1 MEYNGKWIK
10 PKEFDLLSPLPVL
23 FDVSYDRETE
33 TVGNSGEYGM
43 FGVLLSD
50 FLKKT
55 IIGPIWYLYCQ

>member
-1 MEYNGKWIK
+1 MEYNGSRLSQKS
-10 PKEFDLLSPLPVL
+10 LVLSPLPVL

-55 IIGPIWYLYCQ
+55 IISPIWYLYCQ